1 VKLAPAL
8 LPPRLDR
15 ARGDVGEGAA
25 KAFLARCVGVD
36 GELAFALLEAL
47 GMEIEQPCPRLFQPI
62 RRDRDRDPTELAQRN
77 ALLSFSK
84 NPSSGR

>member
-1 VKLAPAL
+1 V
-8 LPPRLDR
+8 
-15 ARGDVGEGAA
+15 RGDVVERAA
-25 KAFLARCVGVD
+25 NPFLAGRVGVD
-36 GELAFALLEAL
+36 RELALALPEAL
-47 GMEIEQPCPRLFQPI
+47 GMEVEQPCPRLFQQI